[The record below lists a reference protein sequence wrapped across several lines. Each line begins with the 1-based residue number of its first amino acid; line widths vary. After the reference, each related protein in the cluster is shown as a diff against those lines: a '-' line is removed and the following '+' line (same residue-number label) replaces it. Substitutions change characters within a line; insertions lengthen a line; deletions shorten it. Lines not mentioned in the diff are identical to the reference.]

1 MRILNQELLAAMVL
15 SLCSGVTIAAEAVN
29 PDKLPR
35 VECSSLRYSK
45 DFLQQYP
52 KAPAAC
58 LEARVYKGQTYM
70 KVKAKVYVTEEPTL
84 SVDLMDPYGN
94 TLGSVLVRKPQ
105 SLRVLVNGKEVD
117 AFDLHRNEEVTVWV
131 PQSMFDAQPAAAGQ
145 P

>member
-1 MRILNQELLAAMVL
+1 MRISNQWLLAATVL
-15 SLCSGVTIAAEAVN
+15 SLCSGATIAAEAVN

-70 KVKAKVYVTEEPTL
+70 KVKAKVYVREEPTL
-84 SVDLMDPYGN
+84 SVDIMDPYGN

-117 AFDLHRNEEVTVWV
+117 AFDLRRNEEVTLWV
-131 PQSMFDAQPAAAGQ
+131 PQSMFDAQPGTAGQ
-145 P
+145 

>member
-1 MRILNQELLAAMVL
+1 MRISNHGLLAAMVL
-15 SLCSGVTIAAEAVN
+15 SLCSGATLAAEAVN
-29 PDKLPR
+29 PDKLPG

-70 KVKAKVYVTEEPTL
+70 KVKAKVYVREEPTL

-105 SLRVLVNGKEVD
+105 ALRVLVNGKEVD

-131 PQSMFDAQPAAAGQ
+131 PQSMFDSQPAAAAQ
-145 P
+145 

>member
-1 MRILNQELLAAMVL
+1 MRISNQGLLAAMVL
-15 SLCSGVTIAAEAVN
+15 SLCSGATNAAEAVN

-45 DFLQQYP
+45 GFLQQYP

-145 P
+145 